1 MLVSVALPLPL
12 FRTFSYE
19 VDDAEAE
26 RARPGMRAV
35 VPFHGR
41 RVIGV
46 IVGAA
51 QPQVGINPKHVY
63 ALPDSEPVVSASMLA
78 LAGWIAEYYVV
89 PLGVALRCVLPA
101 ALGSQ
106 QTPEPVRR

>member
-1 MLVSVALPLPL
+1 MLVSIALPLPL

-19 VDDAEAE
+19 VDDVEAE
-26 RARPGMRAV
+26 RAQPGMRAV

-51 QPQVGINPKHVY
+51 ESQASITPKRVH
-63 ALPDSEPVVSASMLA
+63 ALPDPEPVVSASLLA
-78 LAGWIAEYYVV
+78 LSQWMAEYYVV
-89 PLGVALRCVLPA
+89 PLGVTLRCVLPA
-101 ALGSQ
+101 ALGSH
-106 QTPEPVRR
+106 QT